1 MSVYTLIFV
10 TVLACAANQATAQTI
25 GMYDAPP
32 RSIAEQL
39 RSADYWAVGAQYG
52 LVGGTGLS
60 IHYAMANR
68 FSFELTGG
76 YVTLADGM
84 WSVGVEF
91 QYLLD
96 NTSDSRFYALLGAGV
111 YHLGNRDSNDVVT
124 NQLSHP
130 FRVGLGIG
138 YEYFVSTKAALSLEL
153 PMVVFIPSGDSRAEV
168 YPFPQLQFLYYF
180 SLD

>member
-1 MSVYTLIFV
+1 MFVYTLMFV
-10 TVLACAANQATAQTI
+10 TVLACAANQTTAQTI
-25 GMYDAPP
+25 GMDDAPP

-52 LVGGTGLS
+52 LLGGTGLS
-60 IHYAMANR
+60 MHYAMANR
-68 FSFELTGG
+68 LSFELTGG

-84 WSVGVEF
+84 WSLGAEM

-96 NTSDSRFYALLGAGV
+96 NGPDSRFYALVGSGV
-111 YHLGNRDSNDVVT
+111 YHVGNTDSNNVT
-124 NQLSHP
+124 SNKLSHP
-130 FRVGLGIG
+130 FRVGLGLG
-138 YEYFVSTKAALSLEL
+138 YEYFVSPKAAFSLEL
-153 PMVVFIPSGDSRAEV
+153 PIVVFIPSGDLRAEV